1 MVGSDGFQGGRQER
15 TPRQI
20 LSRSRA
26 CDFLGLR
33 RRLETPNAFQIN
45 PPMIIALSL
54 LLSALH
60 SPLSALSL
68 FAVHLPDGNVVTP
81 AWLIGGYLVAGMLVV
96 MGSWRIE

>member
-26 CDFLGLR
+26 RDFLGLR
-33 RRLETPNAFQIN
+33 RRLETTNAFQIN
-45 PPMIIALSL
+45 PAMTMLPSF
-54 LLSALH
+54 LLSTLRSPLSTLTLY

-81 AWLIGGYLVAGMLVV
+81 AWLIAGYLA
-96 MGSWRIE
+96 